1 MPRFKK
7 QTIHSAGL
15 NLHGWLGEVHRN
27 SMVSVLVVDDVE
39 ALRKSIST
47 LLKKDPSLEIVG
59 EASDG
64 VRAVQMAGELQP
76 AIILLDINLPRL
88 DGILAGGWIRKLSPD
103 SKIIF
108 VSQEF
113 ASDVVHAAM
122 EIGASG
128 FVLKSDLAENLIS
141 AIRAAIRGEKFM
153 SNELVR
159 YLSWNKSKK

>member
-1 MPRFKK
+1 
-7 QTIHSAGL
+7 
-15 NLHGWLGEVHRN
+15 
-27 SMVSVLVVDDVE
+27 MVSVLVVDDVE
-39 ALRKSIST
+39 DWRKSIPA
-47 LLKKDPSLEIVG
+47 LLKEDPSLEVIG

-76 AIILLDINLPRL
+76 TIILLDINLPRL
-88 DGILAGGWIRKLSPD
+88 DGIQAGGWIRKLSPD

-113 ASDVVHAAM
+113 DTDVVHAAM
-122 EIGASG
+122 GIGASA

-153 SNELVR
+153 SNELIR

>member
-1 MPRFKK
+1 
-7 QTIHSAGL
+7 
-15 NLHGWLGEVHRN
+15 
-27 SMVSVLVVDDVE
+27 MVSVLVVDDVE
-39 ALRKSIST
+39 DWRKSISA

-76 AIILLDINLPRL
+76 TIILLDINLPRF

-108 VSQEF
+108 ISQEF
-113 ASDVVHAAM
+113 DSDVVHAAM
-122 EIGASG
+122 EIGSSV

-141 AIRAAIRGEKFM
+141 AIRAAMRGEKFM
-153 SNELVR
+153 SNELIR
-159 YLSWNKSKK
+159 YLSWSRFKK